1 MAMLSE
7 ERLEIMLQCVRASL
21 ETYQPRSLEALAE
34 IEGHIRALSQ
44 APKPTPDPQAAAV
57 DFATLVLT
65 TARVLRKC
73 VDWQSNRTNELA
85 AELDA
90 ALAPFEDTPPSR
102 EGRALSALLARYRPA
117 DAIPRRQ
124 A

>member
-21 ETYQPRSLEALAE
+21 ETHQPRSLEALAE

-44 APKPTPDPQAAAV
+44 APKPTPDPQAAAELV
-57 DFATLVLT
+57 ALVLT

-73 VDWQSNRTNELA
+73 VDWQSNHTNELA

-90 ALAPFEDTPPSR
+90 ALAPFEEAPPSR
-102 EGRALSALLARYRPA
+102 EGAALSALLARYRPA
-117 DAIPRRQ
+117 DAMPRR

>member
-1 MAMLSE
+1 MALLSE
-7 ERLEIMLQCVRASL
+7 KALRWRLQSVR
-21 ETYQPRSLEALAE
+21 EALSDQPQILAALTE
-34 IEGHIRALSQ
+34 VEGHIQALTQ
-44 APKPTPDPQAAAV
+44 ATTPDPNAAV

-90 ALAPFEDTPPSR
+90 ALAPFEDTQPSR

-117 DAIPRRQ
+117 DAMRR